1 MLPNSI
7 TLAVDTAN
15 NGTTANETWSRT
27 SYGTNDSLY
36 VGPLNNTGII
46 RDQLRFT
53 RSYPQKSGNFAGYL
67 VSTVKFVREIEVE
80 GVNITTLEKRP
91 ITVELRVVVPAG
103 ATTAEVVEARQRMLA
118 LMDNDTIMT
127 AANSQLDV

>member
-1 MLPNSI
+1 MLANSI

-15 NGTTANETWSRT
+15 NGTTVNETWSRM

-67 VSTVKFVREIEVE
+67 VSTAKFVREIEVE
-80 GVNITTLEKRP
+80 GVDVTTLEKRP
-91 ITVELRVVVPAG
+91 ITVELRIVVPAG
-103 ATTAEVVEARQRMLA
+103 ATTAEVIEARQRMLA